1 MIQTKLSLLIA
12 ITITVLA
19 AGWLISG
26 QFVDNSNLKK
36 ESAENQ
42 KKKCTPKTRNRKDAS
57 A

>member
-1 MIQTKLSLLIA
+1 MA

-19 AGWLISG
+19 AGWLLSG